1 MLPDLDITAD
11 EFYRSSWIVNGYL
24 LGYLVALPLM
34 GRVADAHGPGRVYAA
49 ALAVFMVGSAL
60 VAAAPGLE
68 FLVASRALQAV
79 GGGAV
84 VPVAMAIVV
93 RELPG
98 RERALGLGAI
108 AAASEGGALIGPLW
122 GGAIADWL
130 DWRAVFWL
138 NLPLAAP
145 LLLAAWRL
153 ASRERGVGR
162 VDWAGA
168 ALLGGAL
175 ALLTVALA
183 DDPLRPRPLTMTLGL
198 LLASG
203 AAAAGFAW
211 RERRVAQ
218 PLVRPAMLVRRAV
231 LAAHLATLL
240 AGGALIAVLIG
251 VPLFVN
257 LVLSEGPLAGG
268 VTLLRL
274 TAAVPIGALAGGW
287 LAARVD
293 ARPLAAAGMLLAAA
307 GVAGLAA
314 WDEGLGEP
322 LRSAPQ
328 IVAGLGFGL
337 VLAPLATAVLAPVD
351 EGEHAT
357 AAAWLTL
364 ARVAGMLVGTALL
377 TSSGLGRFY
386 ARAGAAEFGSPEF
399 EGLVRAAQVDTFRE
413 VFLAA
418 AAALVVAAALCALLG
433 GAPRAGS
440 PGAEPRRW
448 WMAA

>member
-1 MLPDLDITAD
+1 
-11 EFYRSSWIVNGYL
+11 
-24 LGYLVALPLM
+24 
-34 GRVADAHGPGRVYAA
+34 
-49 ALAVFMVGSAL
+49 
-60 VAAAPGLE
+60 
-68 FLVASRALQAV
+68 
-79 GGGAV
+79 
-84 VPVAMAIVV
+84 V

-122 GGAIADWL
+122 GGTITDWL
-130 DWRAVFWL
+130 GWRAVFWL

-198 LLASG
+198 LLVAG
-203 AAAAGFAW
+203 AAGAGFGW
-211 RERRVAQ
+211 RERHAAE
-218 PLVRPAMLVRRAV
+218 PLVRPAMLVRRTV

-257 LVLSEGPLAGG
+257 LVLGEGPLAGG

-274 TAAVPIGALAGGW
+274 TVAVPVGALAGGW
-287 LAARVD
+287 LASRID
-293 ARPLAAAGMLLAAA
+293 LRPLAAAGMLLAAA

-328 IVAGLGFGL
+328 LAAGLGFGL
-337 VLAPLATAVLAPVD
+337 VLAPLATAVLARVR
-351 EGEHAT
+351 EGERAT

-386 ARAGAAEFGSPEF
+386 ARAASAELGAPEF
-399 EGLVRAAQVDTFRE
+399 EGVVRAAQVDTFRE

-418 AAALVVAAALCALLG
+418 AAALVVAAALCALIGRASDAAGPRG
-433 GAPRAGS
+433 G
-440 PGAEPRRW
+440 EQKRW
-448 WMAA
+448 WLAA